1 MGDRICRGCQTRLS
15 DSNPDT
21 RCAPCRRKHPIEV
34 DVPTWL
40 WDSARLR
47 SALASLDLGGVLW
60 LLRSETRLSLM
71 QTAAPLQWSSG
82 ATVSRAESGE
92 SPVLYDIR
100 KLFEVTDA
108 FDMPRPVLIPMLTGD
123 LSATLPGPELEGNR
137 DSHMNRRQLGI
148 FLFGVT
154 TTAAAAAAGLDHVQ
168 VPTKVDSAQITY
180 FQTATTKLIA
190 QDQQVGGGT
199 LNNAALRLF
208 YRAHLMLNESDYT
221 EKIGRELM
229 MVSGE
234 IAECAGWIYY
244 DVNDLDTAWKLYLQM
259 RLLADQSGNRDLEI
273 RALTALSRIM
283 DDQARESSQVGF
295 AKDALRLSQRAAD
308 VARREPSSELHAL
321 LAARE
326 ASAYATLG
334 DKSGFEAAM
343 ARAWNHMENAEGK
356 DMPPWLGFVN
366 ISEIATKEA
375 EGRLALGDTGRAIEI
390 QRSALTPNLSPRN
403 GVSYRASLARG
414 LATQGDLT
422 AAIAE
427 GTTVLTAL
435 NEGKISSPR
444 VIRKLEVVR
453 HATQSHKAGPD
464 FSAHLDSALT

>member
-1 MGDRICRGCQTRLS
+1 V
-15 DSNPDT
+15 P
-21 RCAPCRRKHPIEV
+21 RKHPIEV
-34 DVPTWL
+34 DAPTWL

-47 SALASLDLGGVLW
+47 SALVSLDLSGVLW

-71 QTAAPLQWSSG
+71 QTAALLQWSSG

-108 FDMPRPVLIPMLTGD
+108 FDMPRLALAPMLTGD
-123 LSATLPGPELEGNR
+123 LSTTLTGPELEGNR

-154 TTAAAAAAGLDHVQ
+154 TTATAAAAGLDHVQ
-168 VPTKVDSAQITY
+168 VPAKVDTAQITY
-180 FQTATTKLIA
+180 LRAAHTKLLA
-190 QDQQVGGGT
+190 QDQQIGGGT

-208 YRAHLMLNESDYT
+208 YRTRLMLNESDYT
-221 EKIGRELM
+221 EKTGRELM
-229 MVSGE
+229 VVAGE
-234 IAECAGWIYY
+234 IAGCAGWIYY
-244 DVNDLDTAWKLYLQM
+244 DVNDLDTAWKLYVEE
-259 RLLADQSGNRDLEI
+259 RFLADQSGNRDLEI
-273 RALTALSRIM
+273 RALSALSRIM
-283 DDQARESSQVGF
+283 NDQARESNQAGF
-295 AKDALRLSQRAAD
+295 AKDGLRLIQRAAD

-326 ASAYATLG
+326 AGAYATLG
-334 DKSGFEAAM
+334 DRSGFEAAM
-343 ARAWNHMENAEGK
+343 SRAWNHMENAEGK

-366 ISEIATKEA
+366 ISEIASQEA
-375 EGRLALGDTGRAIEI
+375 GARLALGDTARAVEI
-390 QRSALTPNLSPRN
+390 QRSSLTPDLSPRN
-403 GVSYRASLARG
+403 SVSYRASLARG
-414 LATQGDLT
+414 LAAQGDLT

-435 NEGKISSPR
+435 NSGKISSPR

-453 HATQSHKAGPD
+453 HATQSHKSGPD
-464 FSAHLDSALT
+464 FSAQLDNILT